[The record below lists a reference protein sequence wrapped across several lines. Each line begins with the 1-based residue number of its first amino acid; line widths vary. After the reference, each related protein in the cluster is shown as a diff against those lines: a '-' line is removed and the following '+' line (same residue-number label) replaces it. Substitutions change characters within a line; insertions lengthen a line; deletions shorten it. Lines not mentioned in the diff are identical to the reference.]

1 MVDAPPD
8 RTGIFFG
15 NLPILIG
22 LVAVAVQCAETFG
35 GDLYLEER
43 LHGPMRAGWE
53 EDEEPVTS

>member
-43 LHGPMRAGWE
+43 LHGDEGWLGGGRGA
-53 EDEEPVTS
+53 SY